1 MNENILLVGTGALST
16 LFAARLSETGHRVS
30 MLGTW
35 TDGLQ
40 ALNRNGARIADG
52 EGRERSYRVHA
63 TNDPNEVK
71 GIKHA
76 IVLVKSW
83 QTERAADQL
92 KRILAPDGIAL
103 TLQNGL
109 GNRER
114 LSRDLGAGRVALGIT
129 TTGATLLGPGLV
141 KVGGEGII
149 SLEQNPALAPIE
161 AALRSSNFNLQIVAD
176 TRSLVWGKLVINAAI
191 NPLTAL
197 LRVPNGELLNH
208 PWARKAMSALA
219 RETAQ
224 VAEAERVSLPFEDP
238 IQAAEEVAR
247 KTAKNLSSMFQDV
260 RRGAPTEIDAI
271 CGAVTKRGEQ
281 HGIET
286 PYNRSCWQLVK
297 SI

>member
-52 EGRERSYRVHA
+52 EGRESNYRVHA
-63 TNDPNEVK
+63 TKDPNEVK

-109 GNRER
+109 GNRTWVLPCGLCCGQR
-114 LSRDLGAGRVALGIT
+114 AVALELAKIGPRRDDYVAVTAIHPS
-129 TTGATLLGPGLV
+129 LL
-141 KVGGEGII
+141 EGI
-149 SLEQNPALAPIE
+149 
-161 AALRSSNFNLQIVAD
+161 
-176 TRSLVWGKLVINAAI
+176 
-191 NPLTAL
+191 
-197 LRVPNGELLNH
+197 
-208 PWARKAMSALA
+208 
-219 RETAQ
+219 
-224 VAEAERVSLPFEDP
+224 
-238 IQAAEEVAR
+238 
-247 KTAKNLSSMFQDV
+247 AKNLRKVSEQRLHVLRS
-260 RRGAPTEIDAI
+260 PTE
-271 CGAVTKRGEQ
+271 
-281 HGIET
+281 
-286 PYNRSCWQLVK
+286 
-297 SI
+297 